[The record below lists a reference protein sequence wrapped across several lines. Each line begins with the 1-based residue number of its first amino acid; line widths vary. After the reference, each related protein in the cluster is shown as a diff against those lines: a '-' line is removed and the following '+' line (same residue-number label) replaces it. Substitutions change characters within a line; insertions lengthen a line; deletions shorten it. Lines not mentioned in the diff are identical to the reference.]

1 MHRAA
6 AFGLLISCLAV
17 PARAPLAAQQAG
29 AFSLNQL
36 LGYPYPSELT
46 ASATSSRLAW
56 VLNERGV
63 RNVWVAEGPDFVAR
77 ELTRNRSDDGQELTN
92 LAITR
97 DGKTVVYVRGGD
109 HDANWADE
117 VPPDPVSSPVRPQVE
132 IWAVP
137 FAGGAPRLL
146 AAGDEPAVSPRGDRV
161 AFLREGAI
169 WSVSLGD
176 TMPAKP
182 LVFARGKS
190 GSLEWSPDGSRLA
203 FVSDRGDHSFV
214 GVFTGDSTPVR
225 YLAPST
231 SRDLSPRW
239 SPDGTHIAFVRLPG
253 EGGAPQVPLFADH
266 PLPWAIWTADA
277 ATGQARRVWQ
287 SPLTS
292 RGSYPITDGETNLHW
307 VAGERLVFLADLDGW
322 PHLYSVST
330 RDRGAPLLLTPG
342 HLMVEF
348 VQASPDGASLV
359 YAANTGPDRADR
371 DRRHIFR
378 VPVYRAE
385 PVALTPGDGIEWAP
399 AVTGDGAVVFIG
411 AGQRTPPLP
420 MVLAA
425 GTKARAMG
433 AARIPADFPAAS
445 FVLPRPVQFRA
456 ADGVE
461 VHGQLFEP
469 RPDSSAAGVRHPALI
484 FLHGGPPR
492 QMLLGW
498 HYMDYYAHAY
508 ALNQYF
514 ASRGYVVLALN
525 YRLGI
530 GYGHEFTH
538 PDHAG
543 PDGAA
548 EYQDV
553 KAAGQYLGR
562 LRQVDPRRIG
572 LWGGSYGGYLGALAL
587 ARNSDL
593 FAAAVDLHGVH
604 DWTTDLASEI
614 ASASERYEQGDV
626 ARAKVTAW
634 RSSPVASMAT
644 WRSPV
649 LLIHGDDDRNVHFQ
663 QTVDLARRLDA
674 VGIHYD
680 ELVLPDEIH
689 GFLRHAT
696 WLTVDSATVGYFD
709 RLLLRP
715 TERASSHP
723 RPSGP

>member
-1 MHRAA
+1 MRGAA
-6 AFGLLISCLAV
+6 ALGLLVTFLAV
-17 PARAPLAAQQAG
+17 PEMAPLAAQQRSAP
-29 AFSLNQL
+29 FSLQQL

-46 ASATSSRLAW
+46 ASATGSRLAW

-77 ELTRNRSDDGQELTN
+77 ELTRNRSDDGQELTQ
-92 LAITR
+92 LTISR

-117 VPPDPVSSPVRPQVE
+117 VPPDPASDPARPQVE
-132 IWAVP
+132 IWAAP
-137 FAGGAPRLL
+137 FAGGVPRLL
-146 AAGDEPAVSPRGDRV
+146 AAGDDPAVSPRGDRV

-169 WSVSLGD
+169 WSVSLDD

-182 LVFARGKS
+182 LVFARGTN

-203 FVSDRGDHSFV
+203 FVTDRDDHSFV
-214 GVFTGDSTPVR
+214 AVFAGDSTPIR

-239 SPDGTHIAFVRLPG
+239 SPDGTRIAFVRLPG
-253 EGGAPQVPLFADH
+253 EGGAPQVPLFGDH
-266 PLPWAIWTADA
+266 PVPWAIWTADA
-277 ATGQARRVWQ
+277 ATGQARRVWR
-287 SPLTS
+287 SPRTPL
-292 RGSYPITDGETNLHW
+292 GSYPITDGEANLHW

-330 RDRGAPLLLTPG
+330 RGGAPLLLTPG
-342 HLMVEF
+342 RFMVEF
-348 VQASPDGASLV
+348 VQPSPDGASLV
-359 YAANTGPDRADR
+359 YAANTGPDRADG

-378 VPVYRAE
+378 VAVDRGE
-385 PVALTPGDGIEWAP
+385 PVALTSGDGIEWAP
-399 AVTGDGAVVFIG
+399 AVTGDGGVVFIG
-411 AGQRTPPLP
+411 AGPRTPPLP
-420 MVLAA
+420 TVIAA
-425 GTKARAMG
+425 GATPRAIG
-433 AARIPADFPAAS
+433 GARIPADFPAAS
-445 FVLPRPVQFRA
+445 FVLPRAVQFRA

-461 VHGQLFEP
+461 VHGQLFQP
-469 RPDSSAAGVRHPALI
+469 RADSSAVRARHPALVYV
-484 FLHGGPPR
+484 HGGPPR

-498 HYMDYYAHAY
+498 HYMDYYANVY

-530 GYGHEFTH
+530 GYGHDFTH
-538 PDHAG
+538 PDHTG

-553 KAAGQYLGR
+553 KAAADYLGR

-572 LWGGSYGGYLGALAL
+572 IWGGSYGGYLGALAL

-604 DWTTDLASEI
+604 DWTTDLASELAT
-614 ASASERYEQGDV
+614 ASARYEQGDV
-626 ARAKVTAW
+626 ARAKVRAW
-634 RSSPVASMAT
+634 RSSPVSSIGT
-644 WRSPV
+644 WKSPV
-649 LLIHGDDDRNVHFQ
+649 LLIHGDDDRNVRFQ

-674 VGIHYD
+674 AGVRYD

-696 WLTVDSATVGYFD
+696 WLTVDSAAAAYFD
-709 RLLLRP
+709 RFLLRP
-715 TERASSHP
+715 TERASVHP
-723 RPSGP
+723 